1 MDHDPLRS
9 VEPRSTYDQFIIGV
23 VEIPN
28 LRATATLYD
37 KDRIIEHLINEERE
51 SGDDEDLEVLHD
63 RAIEHFFF
71 NLLPLCPPYIL
82 FCSHDDYTLILDMDE
97 DHD

>member
-1 MDHDPLRS
+1 MDHDNTLRLL
-9 VEPRSTYDQFIIGV
+9 EPRSTYDQFILGA

-28 LRATATLYD
+28 GVTATLYD

-51 SGDDEDLEVLHD
+51 SGDDED
-63 RAIEHFFF
+63 RAIEHFHF

-97 DHD
+97 NDD